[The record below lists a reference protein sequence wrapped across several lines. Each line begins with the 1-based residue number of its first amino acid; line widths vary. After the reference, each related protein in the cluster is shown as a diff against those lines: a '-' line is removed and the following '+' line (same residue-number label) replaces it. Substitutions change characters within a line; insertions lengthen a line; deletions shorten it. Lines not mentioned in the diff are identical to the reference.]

1 MRNSYLLMKQVEGE
15 LEPDGPHVCPLE
27 GARHVHVHLEEP
39 LHGAAHLARLLD
51 LQLRQQVDEPL
62 ERALVA
68 VDPKEV
74 DLKRNNEWIEN
85 AKPLCRVFLQTP
97 NLSQIIWHLNFPA

>member
-1 MRNSYLLMKQVEGE
+1 MGFLRPFYLKLVVKSPRLISYLLMEQVKGK
-15 LEPDGPHVCPLE
+15 LEPDGPHVCPLQ

-51 LQLRQQVDEPL
+51 LQLGQQVDEPL

-74 DLKRNNEWIEN
+74 DLKRNNE
-85 AKPLCRVFLQTP
+85 
-97 NLSQIIWHLNFPA
+97 